1 MPGWLRRAAAWA
13 SRMTRSAFSPST
25 DLTATQRQRRSSQAR
40 WTVPWP
46 PPPILSPIVNRPS
59 TRSPSTTAIRFAAV
73 RAPPA
78 RAATCGSRDARSAR
92 RGRPARGRG
101 HTGGGERPV
110 TRGLLRRGRPTRR
123 SAPARRTARTGES
136 RACRGA
142 RGPGGGHP
150 HGGPPATKGQA
161 RARQAGLLL
170 GAIVILILI
179 VIAFRG
185 CLDARKDRSYQ
196 NYVSDLS
203 SITAETEQLS
213 TNFFNRLEGKD
224 EGSTGD
230 IGFEGEVNG
239 DKGTSQALLDRAE
252 GLDAPDDIK
261 GAQEQVVLSFELRHD
276 ALEGIA
282 AQLSGLSAGGK
293 EADKA
298 GKAIYTQMKVL
309 SASDILYA
317 RAQDQIE
324 QALIDNDV
332 TVDEGV
338 PDSQF
343 LPDDPNYLDP
353 AVTAAALGGVST
365 SSGGTA
371 SDTACKNDGETHG
384 LGLVDGSTLLQPT
397 RHGAGQR
404 RHRRPRSAAT
414 TRSRSPSRTRAPPTR
429 ATSTSTSPATT
440 ASTSPGRSTRSPPAR
455 RRR

>member
-1 MPGWLRRAAAWA
+1 MDFFDEDDPHDEPPPRGEPREPARSGRAAA
-13 SRMTRSAFSPST
+13 
-25 DLTATQRQRRSSQAR
+25 
-40 WTVPWP
+40 
-46 PPPILSPIVNRPS
+46 
-59 TRSPSTTAIRFAAV
+59 
-73 RAPPA
+73 PA
-78 RAATCGSRDARSAR
+78 
-92 RGRPARGRG
+92 
-101 HTGGGERPV
+101 
-110 TRGLLRRGRPTRR
+110 
-123 SAPARRTARTGES
+123 
-136 RACRGA
+136 
-142 RGPGGGHP
+142 GPGGGHP

-170 GAIVILILI
+170 GAIVILVLI

-203 SITAETEQLS
+203 SITAENEQLS

-224 EGSTGD
+224 AGSTGD

-282 AQLSGLSAGGK
+282 AQLSGLSAGGE

-324 QALIDNDV
+324 QALVDNEV

-343 LPDDPNYLDP
+343 LPDEPNYLDP
-353 AVTAAALGGVST
+353 AVTADALGGVST
-365 SSGGTA
+365 GSSSTV

-384 LGLVDGSTLLQPT
+384 LGLVDGSTLLQPSGT
-397 RHGAGQR
+397 ALVNGGTATAVSGDNEIEVAVQNQGTADESGINVDVTADNGINESGTIDEIAAGETQTVKI
-404 RHRRPRSAAT
+404 PLQPEPKAGESATIDVEVAT
-414 TRSRSPSRTRAPPTR
+414 VGCEQVADNN
-429 ATSTSTSPATT
+429 A
-440 ASTSPGRSTRSPPAR
+440 ASYTVTF
-455 RRR
+455 

>member
-1 MPGWLRRAAAWA
+1 MDFFDEDDPHDEPPPRGEPREPARSGHAAA
-13 SRMTRSAFSPST
+13 
-25 DLTATQRQRRSSQAR
+25 
-40 WTVPWP
+40 
-46 PPPILSPIVNRPS
+46 
-59 TRSPSTTAIRFAAV
+59 
-73 RAPPA
+73 PA
-78 RAATCGSRDARSAR
+78 
-92 RGRPARGRG
+92 
-101 HTGGGERPV
+101 
-110 TRGLLRRGRPTRR
+110 
-123 SAPARRTARTGES
+123 
-136 RACRGA
+136 
-142 RGPGGGHP
+142 GPGGGHP

-170 GAIVILILI
+170 GAIVILVLI

-203 SITAETEQLS
+203 SITAENEQLS

-224 EGSTGD
+224 AGSTGD

-282 AQLSGLSAGGK
+282 AQLSGLSAGGE

-324 QALIDNDV
+324 QALVDNEV

-353 AVTAAALGGVST
+353 AVTADALGGVST
-365 SSGGTA
+365 GSSSTV

-384 LGLVDGSTLLQPT
+384 LGLVDGSTLLQPSGT
-397 RHGAGQR
+397 ALVNGGTATAVSGDNEIEVAVQNQGTADESDINVDVTADNGINESGTIDEIAAGETQTVKI
-404 RHRRPRSAAT
+404 PLQPEPKAGESATIDVEVAT
-414 TRSRSPSRTRAPPTR
+414 VGCEQVADNN
-429 ATSTSTSPATT
+429 A
-440 ASTSPGRSTRSPPAR
+440 ASYTVTF
-455 RRR
+455 